1 MPQSLRLPM
10 SFYLHYLRRRCRR
23 AKEFSFYLCPL
34 YIKRN
39 FQNKITLIQDI
50 RERFSN
56 DYRSVEFL
64 YDLSC
69 LSIRSSKSWPSLRCT
84 LRALRNSREGDVTST
99 ACNVRHQNV
108 LIRDITLTIPGTD
121 FFLVSKTQSVPGLND
136 LGKRKLVHIL
146 KQEAKVTVKVMVTR
160 SHTLLAKTYS
170 RRKRSQLISQL
181 SERYKKYEI
190 VSILKYST
198 ASQCYGCCGAHCNS
212 LTALV
217 VSF

>member
-1 MPQSLRLPM
+1 MLLFDNILPSLPPSSFFRMPQSLRLPM

-69 LSIRSSKSWPSLRCT
+69 LSIRSSKSWPSLR
-84 LRALRNSREGDVTST
+84 LFSSASSS
-99 ACNVRHQNV
+99 
-108 LIRDITLTIPGTD
+108 I
-121 FFLVSKTQSVPGLND
+121 FFFFCWMLYWKD
-136 LGKRKLVHIL
+136 
-146 KQEAKVTVKVMVTR
+146 
-160 SHTLLAKTYS
+160 Y
-170 RRKRSQLISQL
+170 
-181 SERYKKYEI
+181 
-190 VSILKYST
+190 
-198 ASQCYGCCGAHCNS
+198 GAHS
-212 LTALV
+212 LIALLGILS
-217 VSF
+217 SFKKVYTTCVKKFTRGRCYKHCL

>member
-1 MPQSLRLPM
+1 MLLFDNILPSLPPSSFFRMPQSLRLPM

-69 LSIRSSKSWPSLRCT
+69 LSIRSSKSWPSLRLFSSASSSIFFFFAECCIGRIMEHTLWLHYLVYYHLLKRCT

-121 FFLVSKTQSVPGLND
+121 FFFG
-136 LGKRKLVHIL
+136 I
-146 KQEAKVTVKVMVTR
+146 
-160 SHTLLAKTYS
+160 
-170 RRKRSQLISQL
+170 
-181 SERYKKYEI
+181 
-190 VSILKYST
+190 
-198 ASQCYGCCGAHCNS
+198 
-212 LTALV
+212 
-217 VSF
+217 